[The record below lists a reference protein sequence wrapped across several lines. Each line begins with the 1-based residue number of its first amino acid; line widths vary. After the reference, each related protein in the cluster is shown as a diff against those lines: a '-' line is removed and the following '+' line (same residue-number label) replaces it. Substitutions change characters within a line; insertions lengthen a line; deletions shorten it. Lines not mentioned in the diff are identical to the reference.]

1 MAEMTRDEQLISL
14 VLSNRT
20 DEATAVLESGAY
32 DERLLEDIAQGRFT
46 RPLPLYMLTMINDV
60 WFSSGKWAGF
70 YIPTVER
77 NRREIA
83 RMKRYWGQ
91 RYGYPVGEVP
101 DLSIYED
108 EVPYFGKDWSLKD
121 SLDADMDTLIGKGY
135 DRDEVELCYAAL
147 VYDKPTIDKHI
158 AKGTNPNV
166 YICGGFP
173 PDWAQDHP
181 DAGYSAI
188 SACEDPIFDVQI
200 CDGTDIFWELPRDG
214 KIRPFTWEQIRGL
227 IRGAAYMQLRDR
239 LEGRGKG

>member
-1 MAEMTRDEQLISL
+1 M

-20 DEATAVLESGAY
+20 DEAIAVLESGAY
-32 DERLLEDIAQGRFT
+32 DERLLEDIALGRFT

-108 EVPYFGKDWSLKD
+108 EVPHFDKDWTVKD
-121 SLDADMDTLIGKGY
+121 LFDADMDTLIGMGY
-135 DRDEVELCYAAL
+135 DRDEVEMCYAIL

-158 AKGTNPNV
+158 AKGTNPDV
-166 YICGGFP
+166 YICGDFP
-173 PDWAQDHP
+173 PDKAKDFP
-181 DAGYSAI
+181 SDSYSGI
-188 SACEDPIFDVQI
+188 SACENPLDDVQI
-200 CDGTDIFWELPRDG
+200 CYGTDNFFELPEDG

-227 IRGAAYMQLRDR
+227 IRGAAYTQLLDR